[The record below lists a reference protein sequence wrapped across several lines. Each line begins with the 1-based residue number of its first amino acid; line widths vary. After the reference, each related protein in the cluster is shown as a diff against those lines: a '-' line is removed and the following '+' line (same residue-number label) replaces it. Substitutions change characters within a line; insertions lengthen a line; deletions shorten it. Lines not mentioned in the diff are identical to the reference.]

1 MNLTETPCESIFS
14 GGKDDNRKHYVS
26 LHYIIMDPS
35 TGFKHAA
42 NLYAILKAEEEEAT
56 HCLISSGADPTP
68 YFDLIECNGRADH
81 NLGYVGNKIALFA
94 LFLVGNKDILV
105 GR

>member
-1 MNLTETPCESIFS
+1 M
-14 GGKDDNRKHYVS
+14 
-26 LHYIIMDPS
+26 
-35 TGFKHAA
+35 
-42 NLYAILKAEEEEAT
+42 
-56 HCLISSGADPTP
+56 ISSGADLTP